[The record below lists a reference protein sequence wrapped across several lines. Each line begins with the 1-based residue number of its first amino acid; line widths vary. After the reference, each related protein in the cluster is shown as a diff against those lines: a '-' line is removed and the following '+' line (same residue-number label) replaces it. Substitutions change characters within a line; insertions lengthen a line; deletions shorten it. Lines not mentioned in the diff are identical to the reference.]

1 MLAPTVTGYLP
12 SKAVGAAIG
21 RPPSIAPVPSTTLR
35 EWMYSMETLTKQR
48 VFEIMG
54 KLYGNAHYRSA
65 IVHGDSENDLYVLKD
80 ILDAVNALGYS
91 FCTMQRLC
99 EHEDI
104 RFVPIILQNY
114 ARFDSIRFQQ
124 GVIWAIHFRSYAD
137 YVPELLR
144 IYHETP
150 SPSLRTTLTNC
161 LLEIKSPKY
170 KQDYLEIVSAPG
182 YGYNIPR
189 CEHDYI
195 LDLLCELRLR
205 EALPILLNLVE
216 DCPHSWTW
224 TFLQYAARF
233 RDPSVIEHLSPFL
246 QSNDGEFRA
255 MARKA
260 IKKLEA
266 LTPEKG

>member
-1 MLAPTVTGYLP
+1 MQLTSTGCL
-12 SKAVGAAIG
+12 
-21 RPPSIAPVPSTTLR
+21 
-35 EWMYSMETLTKQR
+35 WMCSRDPLNKQR

-65 IVHGDSENDLYVLKD
+65 IAHGDSENDLYVLKD
-80 ILDAVNALGYS
+80 ILDAVNALGYF
-91 FCTMQRLC
+91 FCTTQRVN

-114 ARFDSIRFQQ
+114 ARFDSIRYQRD
-124 GVIWAIHFRSYAD
+124 VIRTIRFRSYAD
-137 YVPELLR
+137 YVPELLS
-144 IYHETP
+144 IYHETQ

-195 LDLLCELRLR
+195 LDLLCELRVR

-224 TFLQYAARF
+224 AFLRYAARF

-246 QSNDGEFRA
+246 QCNDGEFRS

-266 LTPEKG
+266 YKVDSSLP

>member
-1 MLAPTVTGYLP
+1 MQLTSTGCL
-12 SKAVGAAIG
+12 
-21 RPPSIAPVPSTTLR
+21 
-35 EWMYSMETLTKQR
+35 WMCSRDPLNKQR

-65 IVHGDSENDLYVLKD
+65 IAHGDSENDLYVLKD
-80 ILDAVNALGYS
+80 ILDAVNALGYF
-91 FCTMQRLC
+91 FCTTQRVY

-114 ARFDSIRFQQ
+114 ARFDSIRYQRD
-124 GVIWAIHFRSYAD
+124 VIRTIRFRSYAD

-144 IYHETP
+144 IYHEP
-150 SPSLRTTLTNC
+150 QSPPLRTTLTNC

-189 CEHDYI
+189 CEHDHI
-195 LDLLCELRLR
+195 LDLLCELRVR
-205 EALPILLNLVE
+205 EALPILLKLVD

-224 TFLQYAARF
+224 TFLRYATRF

-246 QSNDGEFRA
+246 QSNDGEFRS

-266 LTPEKG
+266 YKVDSSLP